1 LFNFGVQVKTGAEI
15 LVTNMKIR
23 YLWHFKGFE
32 WVKYGKNMSLNRLII
47 SIMQFGACLRKP
59 IKNTRNDL

>member
-1 LFNFGVQVKTGAEI
+1 
-15 LVTNMKIR
+15 MKIR

-32 WVKYGKNMSLNRLII
+32 WVKYGKNMSINRLII